1 MSDFELFQQVLD
13 ERKSPDRNV
22 AARFYDRAV
31 KTAAL
36 DDNGLPC
43 FEDVCFVEIRAK
55 DSYDVFDQPAD
66 ADKIRRFPAEYQ
78 RYLAAKQQ
86 HKKGAPLEQFA
97 FLSAAEIESLKVRGV
112 FTVEALAELDDD
124 KAAELGVEKERDL
137 AMKFLAQAKGN
148 TALAD
153 WQRKEE
159 VYKGEIQMLKEENA
173 RLKSTLLKK
182 KNGLKPKFR
191 GGNNG

>member
-31 KTAAL
+31 KTATL

-66 ADKIRRFPAEYQ
+66 ADKIRRFPPAARFLWANAAAQ
-78 RYLAAKQQ
+78 RAKYGSDRC
-86 HKKGAPLEQFA
+86 GAD
-97 FLSAAEIESLKVRGV
+97 G
-112 FTVEALAELDDD
+112 
-124 KAAELGVEKERDL
+124 
-137 AMKFLAQAKGN
+137 
-148 TALAD
+148 
-153 WQRKEE
+153 
-159 VYKGEIQMLKEENA
+159 
-173 RLKSTLLKK
+173 
-182 KNGLKPKFR
+182 
-191 GGNNG
+191 